1 MTSCEEAVAAGEIEG
16 VGLERIAADFGT
28 PCYVY
33 DAAQLQAACAQVLAL
48 AAPLQARVCYA
59 VKANGNLSLLHLI
72 RDAGLGFD
80 VSSAVELQRVAQAG
94 AKPADVIMTG
104 PGKSAV
110 DLKAAVEAGVA
121 EIVCDSAG
129 ELARLETIASEAG
142 RKVAAGVRLNPAI
155 DAPSHPHLATGR
167 GEAKFGV
174 GADEA
179 AKMFSR
185 IAASSVLE
193 TGSLSCHI
201 GSQIATSEPYIE
213 LAKVMLAFA
222 ERLDKEKCPPARLDL
237 GGGFGIGD
245 AKERPAATPLAGVA
259 AWLAEH
265 GAGRSYGF
273 QPGRSVVGRCGI
285 LLARVEYRKDRHLI
299 VDAGM
304 TELLRPCLYGAV
316 HGVAHVG
323 SKPAP
328 AGALDVVGP
337 VCENADFLA
346 QGVALDAGPGD
357 LVAVF
362 DCGAYASAMAS
373 GYNGRLRA
381 CEVLVKDGVARL
393 IRARESFADS
403 IRAEDGAFDWL

>member
-1 MTSCEEAVAAGEIEG
+1 MTGCEEAVARGEIDG

-33 DAAQLQAACAQVLAL
+33 DAAQLQEACAQALAL

-59 VKANGNLSLLHLI
+59 VKANGNLSLLRLI

-80 VSSAVELQRVAQAG
+80 VSSAVELQRAVQAG
-94 AKPADVIMTG
+94 ARPGEVIMTG
-104 PGKSAV
+104 PGKTAV

-121 EIVCDSAG
+121 EIVCDSSG
-129 ELARLETIASEAG
+129 ELARLETIAAETG
-142 RKVAAGVRLNPAI
+142 RRVAAGVRLNPAI

-179 AKMFSR
+179 ATMFAR
-185 IAASSVLE
+185 IAASAALD

-201 GSQIATSEPYIE
+201 GSQIASSEPYIE
-213 LAKVMLAFA
+213 LAKAMLAFD
-222 ERLDKEKCPPARLDL
+222 ERLRGGGSPPARLDL

-245 AKERPAATPLAGVA
+245 AGARPATPPLAGVA

-273 QPGRSVVGRCGI
+273 QPGRSIVGRCGL
-285 LLARVEYRKDRHLI
+285 LLARVEYRKDRHVI

-304 TELLRPCLYGAV
+304 TELMRPCLYGAA
-316 HGVAHVG
+316 HGVARVG

-328 AGALDVVGP
+328 AGDLDVVGP

-346 QGVALDAGPGD
+346 RQVALDAAPGD
-357 LVAVF
+357 CVAVF